1 MGREWLASLNVGL
14 GRLGYR
20 PKYGTGMIGVP
31 DCRPI
36 GRLGYRPKY
45 GTGMIG
51 VPECRP
57 RQARLYASIWDG
69 NGWRP

>member
-1 MGREWLASLNVGL
+1 MGRDRLASLTVGL

-20 PKYGTGMIGVP
+20 PQ
-31 DCRPI
+31 
-36 GRLGYRPKY
+36 Y

-57 RQARLYASIWDG
+57 RQARL
-69 NGWRP
+69 